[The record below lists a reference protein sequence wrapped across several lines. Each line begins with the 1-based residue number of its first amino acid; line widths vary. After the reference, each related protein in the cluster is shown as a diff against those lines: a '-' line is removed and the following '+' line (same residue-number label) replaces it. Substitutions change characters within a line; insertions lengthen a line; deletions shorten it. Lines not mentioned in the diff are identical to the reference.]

1 MRRPVLVLATAIL
14 VEFLNTSTAL
24 AGMPTVNL
32 SDMARMRFEAI
43 SFFLMGILVSAAA
56 IQFLWN
62 YLRRDFTMLPRLNYG
77 RSLGVVVLWGLLFIL
92 VLTMISGARELLTPG
107 AWKKDGYTY
116 KLNEPP
122 SRADDDRIEWT
133 RMHRLDQLRSALWKY
148 ARDHEASFPPDQT
161 SSSIPAAQ
169 WLVPTPAGMRYL
181 YVPGLT
187 MNQGATPLACE
198 PEIFGATRLV
208 LLTNGEIVRMSS
220 DELSQAFLAEKE

>member
-1 MRRPVLVLATAIL
+1 MRRPVPKLATATL
-14 VEFLNTSTAL
+14 FGCLNTSTAL
-24 AGMPTVNL
+24 AGMPSVNL

-43 SFFLMGILVSAAA
+43 SFFLMGILVSAAV
-56 IQFLWN
+56 IQGLWN
-62 YLRRDFTMLPRLNYG
+62 YLRRDFTMLPRLSYG

-122 SRADDDRIEWT
+122 SPANDDRIEWT

-148 ARDHEASFPPDQT
+148 ARDHDSSFPPEQT
-161 SSSIPAAQ
+161 SSSIPLQQ
-169 WLVPTPAGMRYL
+169 WQVPSPTGMRYL

-187 MNQGATPLACE
+187 MNQGATPLAYE

-220 DELSQAFLAEKE
+220 DELSQALVAEKE